1 MVSKI
6 RRLVLDVLKPHKPT
20 IIELSKRV
28 SVTKGVSGVNCS
40 LDEVDQDTET
50 IKITIEGEDISF
62 DAVVNAIE
70 SVGGVIH
77 SIDSV
82 VTGRRLINE
91 VETLQDK

>member
-6 RRLVLDVLKPHKPT
+6 KRLVLDVLKPHKPS

-50 IKITIEGEDISF
+50 VKITVEGDDINF
-62 DAVVNAIE
+62 DAVSSAIE
-70 SVGGVIH
+70 SAGGVIH

-82 VTGRRLINE
+82 VTGKRLVNE

>member
-50 IKITIEGEDISF
+50 VKITVEGEDISF

-82 VTGRRLINE
+82 ATGKRLVNE

>member
-6 RRLVLDVLKPHKPT
+6 KRLVLDVLKPHKPS
-20 IIELSKRV
+20 IVELSKKV
-28 SVTKGVSGVNCS
+28 SVTRGVSGVNCS

-50 IKITIEGEDISF
+50 VKITIEGDDINF

-70 SVGGVIH
+70 SVGGVLH

-82 VTGRRLINE
+82 VTGKRLVNE

>member
-6 RRLVLDVLKPHKPT
+6 RRLVLDVLKPHKPS
-20 IIELSKRV
+20 IIELSKQV
-28 SVTKGVSGVNCS
+28 SVTRGVSGVNCS

-50 IKITIEGEDISF
+50 VKITIEGDDIHF
-62 DAVVNAIE
+62 DDVVTAIE
-70 SVGGVIH
+70 SVGGVLH

-82 VTGRRLINE
+82 VTGKRLVNE

>member
-6 RRLVLDVLKPHKPT
+6 RRLVLDVLKPHKPS
-20 IIELSKRV
+20 IIELTKRI
-28 SVTKGVSGVNCS
+28 SVTKGVIGVNCL

-50 IKITIEGEDISF
+50 VKITIEGDDINYKRV
-62 DAVVNAIE
+62 ATAIE

-82 VTGRRLINE
+82 SAGRKLVND

>member
-1 MVSKI
+1 MVNKI

-50 IKITIEGEDISF
+50 VKITIEGDDISF
-62 DAVVNAIE
+62 DAVVSAIE

-82 VTGRRLINE
+82 VTGRRLVDE

>member
-6 RRLVLDVLKPHKPT
+6 KRLVLDVLKPHKPS
-20 IIELSKRV
+20 IIELSKCV

-50 IKITIEGEDISF
+50 VKITVEGDDINF
-62 DAVVNAIE
+62 DAVSSAIE
-70 SVGGVIH
+70 SAGGVIH

-82 VTGRRLINE
+82 VTGKRLVNE